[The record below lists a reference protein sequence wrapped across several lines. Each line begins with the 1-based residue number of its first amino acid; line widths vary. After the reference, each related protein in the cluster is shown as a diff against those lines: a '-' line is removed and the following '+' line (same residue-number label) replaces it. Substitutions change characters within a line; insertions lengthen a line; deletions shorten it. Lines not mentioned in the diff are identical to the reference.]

1 MSWARVSEREIE
13 LKIEPQHFLHIKAA
27 AAGRRKR
34 EREMVATKLERNKSF
49 LPYSLGYMYM
59 QQHQHSS

>member
-1 MSWARVSEREIE
+1 MSERE

-27 AAGRRKR
+27 TAGRER